1 MDVSDLITLKQ
12 DLESDITALLEAFKA
27 KTGYMPS
34 VIVDYYD
41 INSIG
46 QPTER
51 IPLVKV
57 TIEI

>member
-1 MDVSDLITLKQ
+1 MDVSELVTLKQ
-12 DLESDITALLEAFKA
+12 NLESDITALLEAFKA

-34 VIVDYYD
+34 VIVDFHE
-41 INSIG
+41 INCIG